1 MSEIIVMQED
11 DVLIL
16 RAKMCMRDEDK
27 IKVREWFK
35 EQMGLNVKIID
46 GRYDVVGVEKHGER
60 VC

>member
-16 RAKMCMRDEDK
+16 KAKMCMRDEDK
-27 IKVREWFK
+27 IKAKEWFR
-35 EQMGLNVKIID
+35 ERMGLNVKIID
-46 GRYDVVGVEKHGER
+46 DWYNVVGVEKHGKR